1 MEKFDTIVVGAGTG
15 GCMAAKTLA
24 VAGLKTC
31 LIDRKTKD
39 TIGEKICGDAIGHHH
54 FVELGLEEPTGKE
67 LERRIEGIRVYSP
80 DNQTV
85 FEVKGEKLHGYLLN
99 RYLFGQRLLKQA
111 LDSGAILLESTQ
123 ALEPVIEG
131 GFVKGVIVKNLK
143 TEEKKKLLCQ
153 VVVDASGFSAVIRK
167 KLPPEM
173 GIDINVENEDV
184 EACYR
189 EIRQLKEQ
197 IDNPNFCNIY
207 LNQQKTP
214 GGYAW
219 IFPKAG
225 NIVNVG
231 LGVAMRKG
239 FPNPKNQLY
248 KHFISMP
255 MFKDSTSINKGTWY
269 DPTRRPLDCMVG
281 NGIAIVGDAACQV
294 NPIHGGG
301 MGPSMLGGLLAG
313 KTIAEAL
320 EKGDVS
326 RKGLWAYNVRY
337 IKSYGIKQAGLDVFR
352 AFLQATSDEDL
363 NYGMKYELI
372 TEEDLLKASQ
382 GEDVRLNITDAT
394 SRVFKGLRKF
404 GFLMKLREATNLMK
418 KVKAWYNA
426 YPTLPEGFEQ
436 WKKGTEE
443 LFDAVKSKF

>member
-67 LERRIEGIRVYSP
+67 VERRIQGIRVYSP

-111 LDSGAILLESTQ
+111 LDRGVILLESTQ

-131 GFVKGVIVKNLK
+131 GFVKGVIAKNLK

-173 GIDINVENEDV
+173 GIDINVENEDI

-225 NIVNVG
+225 NTVNIG

-255 MFKDSTSINKGTWY
+255 MFKDSTSINRGAWY

-301 MGPSMLGGLLAG
+301 MGPSMMGGLLAG

-326 RKGLWAYNVRY
+326 RKGLWAYNVKY
-337 IKSYGIKQAGLDVFR
+337 MKSYGIKQAGLDVFR

-382 GEDVRLNITDAT
+382 GEDIRLNITDAT
-394 SRVFKGLRKF
+394 SRVFKGLRKL

-426 YPTLPEGFEQ
+426 YPTSPEGFEQ